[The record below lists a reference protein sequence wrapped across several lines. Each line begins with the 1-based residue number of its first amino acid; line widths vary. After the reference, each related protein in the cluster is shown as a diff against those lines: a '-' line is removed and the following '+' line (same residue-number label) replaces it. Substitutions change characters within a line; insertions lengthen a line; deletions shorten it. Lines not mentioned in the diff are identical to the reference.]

1 MYYQIYRREGGQKV
15 IVGFASNSTQAAL
28 IMQAEREKIDDEY
41 QVGIELIKEENDGVH
56 DEHIGHSEPS
66 QGR

>member
-1 MYYQIYRREGGQKV
+1 MYYQIYRMEGGQKV
-15 IVGFASNSTQAAL
+15 IVGFASNATQAKL

-41 QVGIELIKEENDGVH
+41 QVGIELIKEENDGVY
-56 DEHIGHSEPS
+56 DEHIGHSELS

>member
-1 MYYQIYRREGGQKV
+1 MYYQIYRKEGGQKV